1 MNAVSTTETIAQR
14 VADLGSLS
22 KSVGSVLQQ
31 IWTLKASRQ
40 WSESYDSVDTYLDL
54 LQLERDLQLVQDRLH
69 RKIRKSSEGIK

>member
-1 MNAVSTTETIAQR
+1 MNAVSTTETVAQR

-31 IWTLKASRQ
+31 IWTLKASRE
-40 WSESYDSVDTYLDL
+40 WSESFDSVDTYLDL
-54 LQLERDLQLVQDRLH
+54 LQLERDLQLAQDRLH

>member
-54 LQLERDLQLVQDRLH
+54 LQLERDLQLAQDRIH
-69 RKIRKSSEGIK
+69 RKIRKSSEGTK

>member
-54 LQLERDLQLVQDRLH
+54 LQLERDLQLAQDRLH
-69 RKIRKSSEGIK
+69 RKIRKSSEGTK

>member
-1 MNAVSTTETIAQR
+1 MNGISTTETVAQR

-40 WSESYDSVDTYLDL
+40 WSESYDSVETYLDL
-54 LQLERDLQLVQDRLH
+54 LQLERDLQLAQDRLH
-69 RKIRKSSEGIK
+69 RKIRKSSEGTK

>member
-40 WSESYDSVDTYLDL
+40 WSESFDSVDTYLDL
-54 LQLERDLQLVQDRLH
+54 LQLERDLQLAQDRLH
-69 RKIRKSSEGIK
+69 RKIRKSSEGTK